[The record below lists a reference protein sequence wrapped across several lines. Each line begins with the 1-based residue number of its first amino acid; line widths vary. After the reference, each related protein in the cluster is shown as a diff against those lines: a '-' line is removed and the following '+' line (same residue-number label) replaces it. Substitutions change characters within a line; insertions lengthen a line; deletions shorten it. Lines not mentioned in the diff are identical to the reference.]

1 MASYLSKFANF
12 NLPQLHLAPPLVVT
26 PVEFRKKFW
35 RQKTRVSGL
44 SCGVV
49 CVILRLAV
57 LVELRLV
64 TDGHTDGQTHDHGI
78 YRESGARAV
87 KMTECEYDGR
97 RQLSLALIG
106 VRRRQRRQRAII
118 DGQRILATHTNAY
131 WRQATAHRAP
141 PARSCGCDNE
151 QWGDW
156 PAKWAPSSAR
166 RHLSDPPVTNIALK
180 GNKTNLM
187 LQCSLIFPTNSTS
200 MKLITRTNSVAF
212 QTRGQNNLTKATS

>member
-35 RQKTRVSGL
+35 RQKTRVPGL

-131 WRQATAHRAP
+131 
-141 PARSCGCDNE
+141 
-151 QWGDW
+151 
-156 PAKWAPSSAR
+156 
-166 RHLSDPPVTNIALK
+166 
-180 GNKTNLM
+180 
-187 LQCSLIFPTNSTS
+187 
-200 MKLITRTNSVAF
+200 
-212 QTRGQNNLTKATS
+212 